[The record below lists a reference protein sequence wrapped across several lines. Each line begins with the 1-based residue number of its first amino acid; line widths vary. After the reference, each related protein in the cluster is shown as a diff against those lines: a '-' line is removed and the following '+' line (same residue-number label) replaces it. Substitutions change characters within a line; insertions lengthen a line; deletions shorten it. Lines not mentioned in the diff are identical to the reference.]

1 MQLRF
6 IYSTSATSDR
16 YKLPMLLV
24 IHIFSPIISVGVAV
38 AAWTSAFFWFYVAI
52 LGDPTKTDRR
62 SDGKVT
68 VLAVRA
74 WWERWLRRGLQWFAT
89 PPNIFLLYV
98 LIPPFFGN
106 VYLQTEG
113 RRQLEGLAFFS
124 YCLVSNYFGK
134 LFTEMARES
143 KGFFWHGVHKLRRF
157 LLLQQLVS
165 CLFGQDILMG
175 TCLDFERTCVRYH
188 GGHSEY
194 ES

>member
-1 MQLRF
+1 M
-6 IYSTSATSDR
+6 ICYSPKHFPTLCIDT
-16 YKLPMLLV
+16 
-24 IHIFSPIISVGVAV
+24 
-38 AAWTSAFFWFYVAI
+38 TFFWECLPAN
-52 LGDPTKTDRR
+52 GRQ
-62 SDGKVT
+62 
-68 VLAVRA
+68 A
-74 WWERWLRRGLQWFAT
+74 AT
-89 PPNIFLLYV
+89 GG
-98 LIPPFFGN
+98 FG
-106 VYLQTEG
+106 
-113 RRQLEGLAFFS
+113 FFS

>member
-1 MQLRF
+1 VNLLWVLIAVIIATILQPLRLCSYRQSFHDELVSLLGPLLNMQLRF

-74 WWERWLRRGLQWFAT
+74 WWERWLRRGLQ
-89 PPNIFLLYV
+89 
-98 LIPPFFGN
+98 
-106 VYLQTEG
+106 
-113 RRQLEGLAFFS
+113 
-124 YCLVSNYFGK
+124 
-134 LFTEMARES
+134 
-143 KGFFWHGVHKLRRF
+143 
-157 LLLQQLVS
+157 
-165 CLFGQDILMG
+165 
-175 TCLDFERTCVRYH
+175 
-188 GGHSEY
+188 
-194 ES
+194 